1 MPYHIKTPSV
11 LNPTIGDVY
20 YKGGNAWTDLY
31 DDRKVYENE
40 ADAKTNPQNFYTAA
54 NGEVYELKI
63 RIDQNSPKIAPR
75 RFAVAIDKFDVEILK
90 GPKSFSS
97 STKVLLDELKFRLD
111 NQLP

>member
-40 ADAKTNPQNFYTAA
+40 ADANADKATTVTKNGVTYAPKHFA
-54 NGEVYELKI
+54 NATVVSE
-63 RIDQNSPKIAPR
+63 
-75 RFAVAIDKFDVEILK
+75 
-90 GPKSFSS
+90 
-97 STKVLLDELKFRLD
+97 
-111 NQLP
+111 